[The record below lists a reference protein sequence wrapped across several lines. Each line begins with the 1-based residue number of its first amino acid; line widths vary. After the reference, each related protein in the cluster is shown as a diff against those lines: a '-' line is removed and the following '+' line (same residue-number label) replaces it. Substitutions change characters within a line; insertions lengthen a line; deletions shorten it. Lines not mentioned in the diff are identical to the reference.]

1 MELENIFTLKEERQQ
16 LKDKERKLLSP
27 HYTDV
32 NLIPKIYDLYLKI
45 LDERA
50 CPPRHDSINTR
61 KKFIFIVLLLFSP
74 RKFAGYV
81 IQSSVAQK
89 LSEVLKCSKAAIS
102 HQCDGIVFLYQHYK
116 DLRNEVNDIIE
127 KITSTIKD

>member
-1 MELENIFTLKEERQQ
+1 MELEDIFTLKEERQQ

-45 LDERA
+45 LDKQA

-61 KKFIFIVLLLFSP
+61 KKFIFIVLLLFTP
-74 RKFAGYV
+74 EKFAGGR
-81 IQSSVAQK
+81 IDGSVREK
-89 LSEVLKCSKAAIS
+89 LSDILKCSKSAIS
-102 HQCDGIVFLYQHYK
+102 HQCDDIIFLYQHYK
-116 DLRNEVNDIIE
+116 NFKYGVNDIIE